1 METGK
6 QTDSIKCQ
14 CHCVKDTTD
23 IERIFSENQRI
34 FTGLKDQA
42 YKAQWIGHT
51 ECMKG
56 TNVSTSQ

>member
-1 METGK
+1 
-6 QTDSIKCQ
+6 
-14 CHCVKDTTD
+14 VKDTTD